1 MKHSLPAFL
10 FAMTIIF
17 TAAKI
22 LGHFNYSWLWVFSP
36 LWIPIAVITGLSVVA
51 WVFLTFVGILI
62 LLTEG
67 QEKKCR

>member
-10 FAMTIIF
+10 FALTIIF

-36 LWIPIAVITGLSVVA
+36 LWIPIAIMAGASLLVWVA
-51 WVFLTFVGILI
+51 LTIIGILI
-62 LLTEG
+62 LLTER
-67 QEKKCR
+67 QEG